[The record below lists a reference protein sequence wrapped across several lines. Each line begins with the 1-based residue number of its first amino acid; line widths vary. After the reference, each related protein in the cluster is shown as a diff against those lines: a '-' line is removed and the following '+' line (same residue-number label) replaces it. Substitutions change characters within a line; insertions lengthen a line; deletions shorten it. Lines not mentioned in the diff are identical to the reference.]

1 MHPTLRC
8 VTLCACAV
16 FTAAAQDSPFVSP
29 ELFRALSGELSGDIA
44 YDHVRH
50 LTLYHSPN
58 AGSRG
63 FHDKVRWIA
72 EKAREV
78 GIEEVRI
85 IEDLPYRGVGWSP
98 LSAELWIV
106 SPDNR
111 RLASSEEAAVA
122 IADYSRSGT
131 WEGELVDVGEG
142 TRDADYK
149 GKDVKGK
156 IVLATGAPA
165 AVMERAVWKRGALG
179 IVYYNAA
186 RGIDHP
192 DQVAWTRL
200 SSNPPK
206 GKENTFAFSISYR
219 AGMELKR
226 RLATGSAP
234 GPIPGGFG
242 EGERPGEKI
251 TLRAKVVSEFEE
263 KPKQWLLE
271 GWIRGSKIHDRA
283 IVLTAHTQEEKYSA
297 NDDNSGCANLLE
309 IGRSLAKLI
318 REGRLARPVR
328 DIRFWWA
335 NEISGEYE
343 YFAAHPEER
352 SKVLVNL
359 NQDMVGARQSLGAR
373 IQHITRTPDSRP
385 SYLNEVVESI
395 AMMVMRG
402 NSAYLAA
409 GQAGSRL
416 PYSKPILSRFGTR
429 ERYGVEIIPFF
440 TSSDHMVFND
450 SIIGVPAV
458 TFTNWPDEF
467 IHSSDDD
474 LWQID
479 PTEMQRN
486 AFVVAA
492 TAVYL
497 ASLQPADVP
506 VLAAQAHAGARRT
519 LSGAFARATEMLA
532 LAAPAARAT
541 AFLDGVNLI
550 DQNARRAAA
559 TLDSVRVFEPDGRA
573 AAQLEEWKK
582 SLEAGGVS
590 LRAALAEHYRLLTG
604 ASELPPSQLSSEEK
618 RMAGKVPEVAA
629 GVAEYLEKR
638 NALRAPSRLHGLMR
652 YEVWNFVDGR
662 RSCLDIYRA
671 VRAEAQ
677 SVGEWYYGSVTA
689 KEVEDLLEAGV
700 RAGFLRLKR

>member
-1 MHPTLRC
+1 MCSTLRF
-8 VTLCACAV
+8 VVLCAGLLWR
-16 FTAAAQDSPFVSP
+16 AAAQESPFVSP
-29 ELFRALSGELSGDIA
+29 ELFGALSGEISGDIA

-63 FHDKVRWIA
+63 FRDKNRWIA

-78 GIEEVRI
+78 GLEEVRI
-85 IEDLPYRGVGWSP
+85 IDDLKYRGVGWSA

-111 RLASSEEAAVA
+111 RLASYDEAAVA
-122 IADYSRSGT
+122 IADYSGSGA

-142 TRDADYK
+142 TRDADYE
-149 GKDVKGK
+149 GKEVKGK
-156 IVLATGAPA
+156 MALTSGPPA
-165 AVMERAVWKRGALG
+165 VVAREAVYKRGALG

-200 SSNPPK
+200 NPDPPK
-206 GKENTFAFSISYR
+206 GKERTFAFSISYR
-219 AGMELKR
+219 AGVELKQ
-226 RLATGSAP
+226 RLAARPAPSAVPGS
-234 GPIPGGFG
+234 FG
-242 EGERPGEKI
+242 EGLKPGEKI
-251 TLRAKVVSEFEE
+251 VLRAKVSSEFEE
-263 KPKQWLLE
+263 NPKQWMVE
-271 GWIRGSKIHDRA
+271 GWIRGTKIHDQA

-309 IGRSLAKLI
+309 IGRSLASLI
-318 REGRLARPVR
+318 REGRLPRPAR

-335 NEISGEYE
+335 NEISSEYE
-343 YFAAHPEER
+343 YFAVHPEER
-352 SKVLVNL
+352 SKTLVNL
-359 NQDMVGARQSLGAR
+359 NQDMVGARQSLGSR

-385 SYLNEVVESI
+385 SYLNDVIESI
-395 AMMVMRG
+395 ALMVMRG

-409 GQAGSRL
+409 GQSGSRL

-429 ERYGVEIIPFF
+429 DRYGVELIPFF

-479 PTEMQRN
+479 PTQMQRN
-486 AFVVAA
+486 ALVVAA
-492 TAVYL
+492 VGMYL
-497 ASLQPADVP
+497 ASLQPAEAP
-506 VLAAQAHAGARRT
+506 ALAAQVDAGTRRA
-519 LSGAFARATEMLA
+519 LSGAFARATEL
-532 LAAPAARAT
+532 LVLEAPPERVT
-541 AFLDGVNLI
+541 AFRDGLNLI
-550 DQNARRAAA
+550 DQAAKRAAA
-559 TLDSVRVFEPDGRA
+559 TLDSVRVFGPDPQLA
-573 AAQLEEWKK
+573 ARLEEWKNTLAA
-582 SLEAGGVS
+582 SGVS
-590 LRAALAEHYRLLTG
+590 LRASLADHYRLLSG
-604 ASELPPSQLSSEEK
+604 QAELPSLRLSEEEK
-618 RMAGKVPEVAA
+618 RMASKAPEVA
-629 GVAEYLEKR
+629 VSVSEYLEKR
-638 NALRAPSRLHGLMR
+638 ENVRSSGLPSLMR

-662 RSCLDIYRA
+662 RSYLDIYRA

-677 SVGEWYYGSVTA
+677 SAGAWYYGTVNA
-689 KEVEDLLEAGV
+689 KPVEDLLEAGV
-700 RAGFLRLKR
+700 QAGILRLKK